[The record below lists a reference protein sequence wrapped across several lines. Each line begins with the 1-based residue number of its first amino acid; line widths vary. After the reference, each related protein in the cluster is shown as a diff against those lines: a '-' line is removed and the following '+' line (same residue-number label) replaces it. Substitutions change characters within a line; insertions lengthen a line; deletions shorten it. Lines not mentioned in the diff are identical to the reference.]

1 MPNPRVLSDLFIIE
15 TMKTFFTLVILLAV
29 SIVGTFAAPVEH
41 AEDGYGPNNSSGNN
55 TGGNENGNGGIGSAN
70 TGNGS
75 GNVSGGGGNIG
86 SGNNAGGNSNT
97 GY

>member
-1 MPNPRVLSDLFIIE
+1 MRNFSI
-15 TMKTFFTLVILLAV
+15 LVILLAASV
-29 SIVGTFAAPVEH
+29 FGAFAAPVES

-55 TGGNENGNGGIGSAN
+55 QAGNENGNGGIGSAN

-86 SGNNAGGNSNT
+86 SGNNAGGSSNL
-97 GY
+97 GG